1 MLSLKRQLKSLKSAK
16 EYVNECA
23 VNVMDFMTQSP
34 AEVNKLIN
42 FLEGV
47 LDFCSKDEDV
57 VAQCEI
63 NLTIIKKLLHFL
75 KGADPDYEANRY
87 LNSDNNFHK
96 IEVDFRYIEECYVVS
111 IDKLIAELKQSKKY
125 MQKCDTEIQKFANN
139 SSFSLEKLEKY
150 LADTFIT
157 YQKDQMRLNENISN
171 IDLIKDFLILTQT
184 KSKKEVL
191 TWLEQKV
198 KFTTFEETNLYFV
211 KDFYDNLDY
220 AYYKTLNW

>member
-1 MLSLKRQLKSLKSAK
+1 M
-16 EYVNECA
+16 
-23 VNVMDFMTQSP
+23 
-34 AEVNKLIN
+34 
-42 FLEGV
+42 
-47 LDFCSKDEDV
+47 
-57 VAQCEI
+57 
-63 NLTIIKKLLHFL
+63 HFL

-184 KSKKEVL
+184 KGKKEVL
-191 TWLEQKV
+191 T
-198 KFTTFEETNLYFV
+198 
-211 KDFYDNLDY
+211 
-220 AYYKTLNW
+220 